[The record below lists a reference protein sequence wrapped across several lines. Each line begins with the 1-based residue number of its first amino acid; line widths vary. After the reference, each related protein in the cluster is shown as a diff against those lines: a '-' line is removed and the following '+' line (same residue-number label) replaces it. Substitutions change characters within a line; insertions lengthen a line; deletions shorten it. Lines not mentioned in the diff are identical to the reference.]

1 MGLKV
6 GHSDAVHWNA
16 FGFYAYVDSNIPKL
30 ADIQLQI
37 YLNRKY
43 AWEKMAN
50 SNGDDWSKGGWT
62 GQGS

>member
-43 AWEKMAN
+43 AWEK
-50 SNGDDWSKGGWT
+50 NGQLEWG
-62 GQGS
+62 